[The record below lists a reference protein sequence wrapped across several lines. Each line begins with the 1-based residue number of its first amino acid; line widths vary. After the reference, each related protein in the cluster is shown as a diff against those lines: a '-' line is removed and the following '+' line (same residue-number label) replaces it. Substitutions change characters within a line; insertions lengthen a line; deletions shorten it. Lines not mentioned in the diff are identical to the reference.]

1 MLTKGN
7 NAQEM
12 PFELLILKNVIVIS
26 HCEGNVSI
34 ELTKSKYKLMKIRL
48 FRLCI

>member
-1 MLTKGN
+1 MLTEGN

-12 PFELLILKNVIVIS
+12 PFELLILKNVMVSS

-34 ELTKSKYKLMKIRL
+34 ELTDNK
-48 FRLCI
+48 